1 MTWAKTHLK
10 ALDGK
15 YVFLN
20 LQKNYLE
27 VVVCILNLKCSFN
40 IL

>member
-15 YVFLN
+15 CFFKSSKKLFRSGSV
-20 LQKNYLE
+20 YLE
-27 VVVCILNLKCSFN
+27 SQM
-40 IL
+40 